1 MLVLRDIVVPVDF
14 EPTSYQALAYARDLA
29 RTFGARL
36 HVVHVLEDAFAL
48 PAGTEGALSAFPR
61 LEREMEDDA
70 GGRLNAVL
78 TEEDRRAGAATA
90 VRLGA
95 TPASAIVGYAAEIH
109 ADVIVMGTHGRRAPA
124 LGMIGSV
131 AEQVVRT
138 ASCPVLTLRQHPSD
152 VALARMP
159 AVEIASPFK
168 DSGATA

>member
-1 MLVLRDIVVPVDF
+1 MLVLRDVLVPFDF
-14 EPTSYQALAYARDLA
+14 EPTSYHALAYARDLA

-70 GGRLNAVL
+70 RGRLNAVL
-78 TEEDRRAGAATA
+78 TEEDRKAGATAA

-95 TPASAIVGYAAEIH
+95 TPASSIVDFAAEIH
-109 ADVIVMGTHGRRAPA
+109 ADVIVMGTHGRSGTA
-124 LGMIGSV
+124 LGTIGSV

-152 VALARMP
+152 VALARVP
-159 AVEIASPFK
+159 ALEIASPFR
-168 DSGATA
+168 DSSAPA